1 MGTDVAER
9 IAKHKASKSP
19 ALTRK
24 EKQANREAVKE
35 LAAKHMEAAI
45 KKLSEIVT
53 DKNAPASAKVAAAT
67 QLLDRVAGK
76 PKFADERETEQ
87 SQLDRMPGVE
97 LLQYICDNISGLSTQ
112 ARAAIAQSLL
122 AAEKGFS
129 VDVRDIVDED
139 FSESAALRAENEPE
153 GLPPLT
159 SEPKKKKEP
168 RR

>member
-45 KKLSEIVT
+45 KKLGEIVA
-53 DKNAPASAKVAAAT
+53 DENAPASAKVAAAT

-76 PKFADERETEQ
+76 PSPFILLRKAVFTGWIPRISGT
-87 SQLDRMPGVE
+87 DRMIGP
-97 LLQYICDNISGLSTQ
+97 
-112 ARAAIAQSLL
+112 SL
-122 AAEKGFS
+122 
-129 VDVRDIVDED
+129 R
-139 FSESAALRAENEPE
+139 
-153 GLPPLT
+153 
-159 SEPKKKKEP
+159 
-168 RR
+168 

>member
-24 EKQANREAVKE
+24 DKAANREAVKE

-45 KKLSEIVT
+45 KKIYEIVA

-76 PKFADERETEQ
+76 PRLIDERETDK
-87 SQLDRMPGVE
+87 SQLERMGEAE
-97 LLQYICDNISGLSTQ
+97 LLAFICEGVSKLSTES
-112 ARAAIAQSLL
+112 RAAIAETIIASDR
-122 AAEKGFS
+122 G
-129 VDVRDIVDED
+129 
-139 FSESAALRAENEPE
+139 
-153 GLPPLT
+153 
-159 SEPKKKKEP
+159 
-168 RR
+168 